1 MKKKHTSLSTSYS
14 VYFAGE
20 LFDIK
25 HLAGNALLAE
35 EIFAQSKG
43 RYHCHLPQDFELR
56 GLNPHV
62 IRDQDIIA
70 LFESD
75 LAVFNFDGTELDSG
89 TVVEFM
95 LAKFA
100 DIPSVLL
107 RSDLRAAGDQG
118 SAKKDPWNLMAS
130 FYPRTEVV
138 RSLSLIDYR
147 VLQQKTVKSSVSI
160 STRLTRHHA
169 SKTVDA
175 VGRELA
181 KRVITSLDSVRELPP
196 ALAPELRENVY
207 AWLAQMPGLKGRSK
221 ALHTQLAQI
230 LQTKIERGLL

>member
-1 MKKKHTSLSTSYS
+1 MKKKQPKAPSSYS

-25 HLAGNALLAE
+25 HLAGNAILAE
-35 EIFAQSKG
+35 AIYTQSKG
-43 RYHCHLPQDFELR
+43 KYLCHLPQDFEMR
-56 GLNPHV
+56 GLNPHI
-62 IRDQDIIA
+62 IRDQDIVA

-118 SAKKDPWNLMAS
+118 SDKKDPWNLMAS

-138 RSLSLIDYR
+138 RAISLVDYR
-147 VLQQKTVKSSVSI
+147 MRQQKTLKKTLRVAQ
-160 STRLTRHHA
+160 RLSGQHA
-169 SKTVDA
+169 SKTAEA
-175 VGRELA
+175 VGKDLA
-181 KRVITSLDSVRELPP
+181 KRVIGALDNVRKLPP
-196 ALAPELRENVY
+196 ALKPELRSDVY
-207 AWLAQMPGLKGRSK
+207 AWLAQMPGLKGRPK
-221 ALHTQLAQI
+221 ALHEQLSSV
-230 LQTKIERGLL
+230 LESKIQRGLL

>member
-1 MKKKHTSLSTSYS
+1 MSNKSTPSPSSYS

-35 EIFAQSKG
+35 AIYTQSKG
-43 RYHCHLPQDFELR
+43 KYCCHLPQDFELR

-62 IRDQDIIA
+62 IRDQDITA

-100 DIPSVLL
+100 DIPCVLL

-138 RSLSLIDYR
+138 RTLSLIDYR
-147 VLQQKTVKSSVSI
+147 VLQQKRVKNSVKI
-160 STRLTRHHA
+160 STRLAKGHA
-169 SKTVDA
+169 TKTVAA
-175 VGRELA
+175 VGNELA
-181 KRVITSLDSVRELPP
+181 KRVIKSLDDVSQIPP
-196 ALAPELRENVY
+196 ALAPELRRDIY

-221 ALHTQLAQI
+221 ALHNQLAQI
-230 LQTKIERGLL
+230 LENKIERGLL

>member
-1 MKKKHTSLSTSYS
+1 MKKKQPKASTSYS

-25 HLAGNALLAE
+25 HLAGNAILAE
-35 EIFAQSKG
+35 SIYSQSKG
-43 RYHCHLPQDFELR
+43 KYLCHLPQDFEMR
-56 GLNPHV
+56 GLNPHI

-138 RSLSLIDYR
+138 RALSLVDYR
-147 VLQQKTVKSSVSI
+147 VLQQKTLRKKPSVT
-160 STRLTRHHA
+160 TRLSSQHA
-169 SKTVDA
+169 SKTAQA
-175 VGRELA
+175 VGQDLA
-181 KRVITSLDSVRELPP
+181 KRVIGALDNVRQVPP
-196 ALAPELRENVY
+196 ALKPELRADVY

-221 ALHTQLAQI
+221 ALHEQLATV
-230 LQTKIERGLL
+230 LESKIQRDLL

>member
-1 MKKKHTSLSTSYS
+1 MKKKSASASRPYS

-25 HLAGNALLAE
+25 HLAGNAILAE
-35 EIFAQSKG
+35 SIFAQSKG
-43 RYHCHLPQDFELR
+43 KYLCHLPQDFEMR

-62 IRDQDIIA
+62 IRDQDIES

-118 SAKKDPWNLMAS
+118 SVKKDPWNLMAS

-138 RSLSLIDYR
+138 RALSLVDYR
-147 VLQQKTVKSSVSI
+147 VLQQKTLKKNPSI
-160 STRLTRHHA
+160 ATRLSGQYA
-169 SKTVDA
+169 SKTAEA
-175 VGRELA
+175 VGQELS
-181 KRVITSLDSVRELPP
+181 KRVIKALDNVRKIPP
-196 ALAPELRENVY
+196 VLQPELRANVY
-207 AWLAQMPGLKGRSK
+207 AWIAQMPGLKGRPK
-221 ALHTQLAQI
+221 ALHEKLATI
-230 LQTKIERGLL
+230 LVHKVERGLL